1 MPASKL
7 NYIVV
12 YKNHSQVYGCSSKK
26 IALESPPPD
35 GYSEKDKR
43 ILFVTFE
50 PDTDNLCAY
59 TVSGE
64 SIDEEDV
71 VIAETKK
78 VKKKAKSSE

>member
-26 IALESPPPD
+26 IAIESPPPE

-43 ILFVTFE
+43 ILFVTLE
-50 PDTDNLCAY
+50 PDTDSLCAY
-59 TVSGE
+59 VTSADDLPEE
-64 SIDEEDV
+64 STE
-71 VIAETKK
+71 AKK
-78 VKKKAKSSE
+78 TKKKAKRSE